1 VIKNA
6 QYERDRQPIDPS
18 CGCYTCRTFTRAY
31 IRHLFNAGELLA
43 LRLGTIHN
51 VYFYL
56 NLMQNVRTSIEQGRF
71 KEFKKEFL
79 EKRETIAN

>member
-1 VIKNA
+1 L
-6 QYERDRQPIDPS
+6 
-18 CGCYTCRTFTRAY
+18 
-31 IRHLFNAGELLA
+31 RHLFNAGETLA

-56 NLMQNVRTSIEQGRF
+56 DLMRKVRLSIEQGKF

-79 EKRETIAN
+79 AKRDEVA